1 MKAFV
6 ASVVFF
12 VAAVAISGF
21 VYTSFSATASEVFSL
36 DSVRVGHDNPVDGRL
51 GWTREVPEVD

>member
-12 VAAVAISGF
+12 VVAVAISGF
-21 VYTSFSATASEVFSL
+21 VYSSISTTATEVYSL
-36 DSVRVGHDNPVDGRL
+36 DSARVGHTNPVDGRL
-51 GWTREVPEVD
+51 GWTGEAADIY